1 LRWRARFVDPYGAE
15 VEKSF
20 CVKADAENWVKSQSA
35 SNVNHT
41 YVAPKD
47 AVLTFDD
54 WPEQWLRGYAQWRE
68 STVRQAKHHIKVIS
82 QEFGGIALG
91 DIKPSAVKQWTAK
104 LQDDYKPSTVYAI
117 YRRLS
122 QILDDAVHDDYL
134 ARNPC
139 SRRTAPSTGT
149 VEQFCPTTEQ
159 VWQLHDAMPEH
170 LR

>member
-1 LRWRARFVDPYGAE
+1 MAGV
-15 VEKSF
+15 
-20 CVKADAENWVKSQSA
+20 
-35 SNVNHT
+35 
-41 YVAPKD
+41 
-47 AVLTFDD
+47 
-54 WPEQWLRGYAQWRE
+54 
-68 STVRQAKHHIKVIS
+68 TVRQVKHHIKVIS
-82 QEFGGIALG
+82 QEFGGMALG

-170 LR
+170 LRDAILLGAFAGLRIAEAVALRVEDVDFMRGIVHPKVQWASPRARRNSRRRAVARRSRSPPSWH